1 MSEEAVTRSQ
11 GGGVQDGSAGNLVGA
26 ASGEIYGIG
35 CRIPPPH
42 PETAGEIS
50 VAGGGACRPPTRR
63 EWRRW
68 CRADVAVLLSTIR
81 SVVVSSPARR

>member
-50 VAGGGACRPPTRR
+50 VAGGGACRPPTEKRVEEVVPCRR
-63 EWRRW
+63 
-68 CRADVAVLLSTIR
+68 CRTTIDN
-81 SVVVSSPARR
+81 